1 MGFFDDIEGRLL
13 NERNRLIGE
22 RVKLLAL
29 RVGICGP
36 GAIFGVSLCDLAD
49 VDPGELQSRADAAL
63 SVITTIED
71 FVANR
76 LPLGVQAEKARDVK
90 RATAI
95 ANAAILILGSTEQY
109 SPALELNA
117 DTKRLVA
124 DIKKS
129 AKTAL
134 AIGGGGL
141 AVGAIVF
148 AAVALSRR

>member
-13 NERNRLIGE
+13 AERNRLIGE

-36 GAIFGVSLCDLAD
+36 GAIFGISLCDLAD
-49 VDPGELQSRADAAL
+49 VDPGELQTRADVAL
-63 SVITTIED
+63 TVITSIED

-76 LPLGVQAEKARDVK
+76 LPLGQEAERKGDVK
-90 RATAI
+90 KAQAI

-109 SPALELNA
+109 SPALELTA
-117 DTKRLVA
+117 DTKRLAA
-124 DIKKS
+124 DIKRS

-141 AVGAIVF
+141 AIGAMVF
-148 AAVALSRR
+148 AAVAISRR